1 MQTVNVTA
9 TEAPPWD
16 IETDSNSETISTPAN
31 LSLGA
36 NPQADYD
43 KLVAAII
50 EARHSIGGNFL
61 TLGQALTVI
70 KDQRLYEQGGFQSF
84 AHFLN
89 DKRIDIAPTD
99 AQRFMAVTRDPAF
112 ERNLNMGLSKI
123 LELMKLPSAQRGE
136 LLANG
141 ATINGE
147 HKNIQDMNLKE
158 MKSASQELKRDGK
171 QRCERCRRWVDV
183 AQEIEGKLYGS
194 GGSHKCFELELE
206 ERRAL
211 SAGRLPGEQLDQVLT
226 SLRTEGVPANASPL
240 QWLPESLYHL
250 YGQLIH
256 EQEQSGGEVT
266 TEALAQEQETLR
278 KLVHLCQNRLN
289 EVQEM
294 LKAMQAMDEPIH

>member
-9 TEAPPWD
+9 SESPPWD
-16 IETDSNSETISTPAN
+16 TDENAESSAPLAN
-31 LSLGA
+31 PSLGA
-36 NPQADYD
+36 NPQGDYD
-43 KLVAAII
+43 KLVDAII
-50 EARHSIGGNFL
+50 QARHSIGGNFL
-61 TLGQALTVI
+61 TLGQALSVV

-147 HKNIQDMNLKE
+147 HKDIQNMNLKE
-158 MKSASQELKRDGK
+158 MKAASQELKRDGK

-183 AQEIEGKLYGS
+183 AQELEGKLYGS

-206 ERRAL
+206 ERRSL
-211 SAGRLPGEQLDQVLT
+211 SAGRLPEDQLDQVLT
-226 SLRTEGVPANASPL
+226 TLRTEDVPSSASPL
-240 QWLPESLYHL
+240 QWMPESLYNL

-266 TEALAQEQETLR
+266 TEALSQEQETLK
-278 KLVHLCQNRLN
+278 KLVYLCQNRLN
-289 EVQEM
+289 EVTEM
-294 LKAMQAMDEPIH
+294 LKAMQAMDTPEA